1 MNAALPAAVRVV
13 DLETTGSRPP
23 EDGVVELGWQDVVE
37 DGGAWR
43 VGGAE
48 QRGFQRGLVFPAPR
62 TILSMALGREN
73 VVHIALTDAAAARRV
88 ANAIARWQAFIDPD
102 AGLDGASVKESGAD
116 GPGST
121 DELDEGHS

>member
-43 VGGAE
+43 VGLRCASGRAA
-48 QRGFQRGLVFPAPR
+48 QRRPRKPGFMV
-62 TILSMALGREN
+62 
-73 VVHIALTDAAAARRV
+73 
-88 ANAIARWQAFIDPD
+88 
-102 AGLDGASVKESGAD
+102 
-116 GPGST
+116 
-121 DELDEGHS
+121 